1 MTAGAKTYLFFGIAG
16 AFIFFTNLIELLTG
30 QGDLF
35 DVLEAICFLLFSV
48 EGFVSYLRMKRKTQ
62 FHFIS

>member
-1 MTAGAKTYLFFGIAG
+1 MKAGPKTYLFFGIVG
-16 AFIFFTNLIELLTG
+16 AFIFLVNLIELLTG

-35 DVLEAICFLLFSV
+35 DALEAIFFLVFSV
-48 EGFVSYLRMKRKTQ
+48 EGFVSYLRMKGKTQ